1 MKIIKLAL
9 IAALSLCSAV
19 SANAW
24 ESNSPSKA
32 ASSSDKHAGIE
43 ITVNINT
50 ATAEELQTLLIG
62 IGAKKAKTIVEF
74 REKNGLFQS
83 ADDLSKVKGIGN
95 ATVDKNRDR
104 ILL

>member
-19 SANAW
+19 SANAS